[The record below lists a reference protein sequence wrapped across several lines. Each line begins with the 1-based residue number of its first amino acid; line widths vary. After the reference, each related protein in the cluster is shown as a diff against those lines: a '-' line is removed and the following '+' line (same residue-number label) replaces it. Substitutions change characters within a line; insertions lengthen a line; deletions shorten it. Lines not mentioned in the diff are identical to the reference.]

1 MEKIYDSPNYS
12 SGRPNYFYC
21 SKHMSCL
28 FLLYKI
34 PLVILAD
41 IDDTP
46 RAKPVGE
53 ELL

>member
-1 MEKIYDSPNYS
+1 
-12 SGRPNYFYC
+12 
-21 SKHMSCL
+21 MSCL